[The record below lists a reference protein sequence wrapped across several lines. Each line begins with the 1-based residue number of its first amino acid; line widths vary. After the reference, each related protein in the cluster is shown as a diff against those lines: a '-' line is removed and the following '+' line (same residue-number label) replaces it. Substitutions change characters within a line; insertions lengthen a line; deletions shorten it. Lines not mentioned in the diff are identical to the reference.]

1 MYEILTC
8 NKISA
13 TGLANFNAEL
23 FNISDDAK
31 NPDAIIVR
39 SAALHDM
46 EFAPNTIAIARAGAG
61 VNNIPIDRCTEQG
74 ICVFNTPGAN
84 ANAVKELV
92 ICALFLTSRK
102 IVEGSIWCNTL
113 GEDDGISKTIEKG
126 KSNFAGCE
134 ILGKTLGVYG
144 LGAIGIKVANA
155 AAALGMKVIGYDPF
169 ASDATRAALCDDVV
183 IVSELDEI
191 FTASDYITVHAPLTP
206 DTKGIIN
213 KANLAKGKDGIKILN
228 FARGELVDEADMKEM
243 LESGKVSA
251 YATDFPTKGLIG
263 TKGLVPVPHLGAS
276 SEEAEE
282 NCAVMAVNQLSDY
295 IQNGNIKNSV
305 NLPALSM
312 EKAGKTRVAVIGK
325 GFCKNCV
332 SKKLSAVGLE
342 VAAAADATAKKT
354 EIVYV
359 LADVNGDVTDE
370 AIEMIKELEGVI
382 AVRII

>member
-1 MYEILTC
+1 MFEILTC

-13 TGLANFNAEL
+13 TGLAHFDKAL
-23 FNISDDAK
+23 FNISDNCE

-39 SAALHDM
+39 SAALHEM
-46 EFAPNTIAIARAGAG
+46 EFAQNTIAIARAGAG
-61 VNNIPIDRCTEQG
+61 VNNIPVDRCTEKG

-113 GEDDGISKTIEKG
+113 GNDEGISKTVEKG

-169 ASDATRAALCDDVV
+169 ASDATRAALCEDVAIVDD
-183 IVSELDEI
+183 LNKI
-191 FTASDYITVHAPLTP
+191 FTESDYITVHAPLTP
-206 DTKGIIN
+206 DTKGIIS
-213 KANLAKGKDGIKILN
+213 KANLANAKDGIKVLN
-228 FARGELVDEADMKEM
+228 FARGELVAEDDMIEM

-251 YATDFPTKGLIG
+251 YATDFPTMKQIGVKGVVAI
-263 TKGLVPVPHLGAS
+263 PHLGAS

-295 IQNGNIKNSV
+295 IVNGNIRNSV
-305 NLPALSM
+305 NLPALSL
-312 EKAGKTRVAVIGK
+312 EKTGKTRVAVIGK
-325 GFCKNCV
+325 DFCKKCV
-332 SKKLSAVGLE
+332 SAKLEEAGLT
-342 VAAAADATAKKT
+342 VTGAADATSKKNGV
-354 EIVYV
+354 VYV
-359 LADVNGDVTDE
+359 LADVDGDVTDE
-370 AIEMIKELEGVI
+370 TIEKVKELEGVI
-382 AVRII
+382 AIRII